1 MFYKLFYN
9 YAMKKHFLLFLLAG
23 LISESLVADLP
34 FRNQRRDMFRMLPI
48 TSNSI
53 VFMGNSITQGNEW
66 SELFAND
73 FRVVNRGISGNS
85 SAEIMNNLDYVV
97 AGKPAKVFLMIGIN
111 DGADPGIVIP
121 AIRKTIEIF
130 QRESPATQVYIQS
143 ILPYGGRENVKITNA
158 ILKTLCAEKG
168 VTYLDIY
175 SKLGGTDTN
184 LSLNPAYTND
194 NLHLLGTGYRKWT
207 EGFEAYTGIIPT
219 MGTGNNVSIT
229 SAHHAYV
236 NQRVSDFALLP
247 ATSDDI
253 LMLGDYHVNTGEW
266 RELLRNPK
274 VKNRGI
280 GVNLGVTCISLT
292 ELKEMIPQV
301 VRSNPA
307 KVFIS
312 CGAKDLDYNSRTVA
326 QAITS
331 YSEVIAAIRTVAPSA
346 RIYIQSLVPSHNAT
360 VNTGRYIPFNSG
372 IAQLANPENG
382 IYFVDVYAGLVNNGV
397 LDAQFA
403 WADRGLN
410 GKGYLQWAGLLAQH
424 VDATIPTL
432 SADAYDLCIAGSN
445 GYLQLY
451 GIKPAGT
458 AGSYPEPIVNTLKTT
473 LSQSSEVAFSVT
485 ATATERSQQ
494 LGKLNAALQAART
507 SPMTLPKLSTAGESF
522 WYKLSTPLRSGTFVK
537 SNGAGMGVISIAEN
551 NFRPQQWKFTLRSD
565 NSWNIVNR
573 ADNSYLNPASATNTQ
588 LTTSVSEPSAGW
600 TLKPAASFSKFII
613 TSNEVQLNQTT
624 FTDNMIYN
632 WGGGSNTDDSGC
644 QFLIS
649 EVTTEPD
656 NEPVTTVPT
665 PLFRMVNVN
674 CNGTAPIAIAG
685 AQAAPV
691 LAKDTLTI
699 AIDFTPSVTTGDAVL
714 VSASDRSVANKFF
727 GIATLT
733 NFSRTGVR
741 YVGDNGL
748 EGWYTQAYAQP
759 GARHK
764 LVITMS
770 PGASNYNYYMDG
782 AFLRNVSGMGAYGYY
797 TFGKIPNATL
807 YLGGVVSQNAPN
819 RYPFTGILHSVQIF
833 TGVLTAEQIKLIN
846 YDTTPS
852 ATSPTVVADQ
862 LKVFSNGKML
872 HVESDLLPEGE
883 IRIDIYTTTGQ
894 QVITGTISGSPASF
908 PIGNL
913 TPGLYIVTVNSKL
926 HSFNENILVKL

>member
-1 MFYKLFYN
+1 
-9 YAMKKHFLLFLLAG
+9 MKKYFLLFLLAA
-23 LISESLVADLP
+23 LISESLLADLP
-34 FRNQRRDMFRMLPI
+34 FRNQRRDMFRVVPI
-48 TSNSI
+48 TENSI

-73 FRVVNRGISGNS
+73 PRVVNRGISGNS

-111 DGADPGIVIP
+111 DGADPVIVVP
-121 AIRKTIEIF
+121 AIRKTIEVI

-207 EGFEAYTGIIPT
+207 EGFEAYTGIVPT
-219 MGTGNNVSIT
+219 IGSGNNVSIP
-229 SAHHAYV
+229 SANHAYV

-266 RELLRNPK
+266 RELLRNPT

-280 GVNLGVTCISLT
+280 GVGQGLSCISLP
-292 ELKEMIPQV
+292 ELKEMIPYV
-301 VRSNPA
+301 VRNHPA

-312 CGAKDLDYNSRTVA
+312 CGAKDLDYNGRTVA

-331 YSEVIAAIRTVAPSA
+331 YSEVIAAIRTVAPSTK
-346 RIYIQSLVPSHNAT
+346 IYIQSLLPSHNAT
-360 VNTGRYIPFNSG
+360 VNSDRYIPFNSG
-372 IAQLANPENG
+372 IAQLANPENR
-382 IYFVDVYAGLVNNGV
+382 IYFVDVYAGLESNGV
-397 LDAQFA
+397 LDAQYA

-410 GKGYLQWAGLLAQH
+410 GKGYLKWAELLAPY
-424 VDATIPTL
+424 VDASIPTL
-432 SADAYDLCIAGSN
+432 TAEAYDLCIASSTTQQ
-445 GYLQLY
+445 QLI

-458 AGSYPEPIVNTLKTT
+458 AGAYPEEVVTNLKNT
-473 LSQSSEVAFSVT
+473 LSQTYELAFSVT
-485 ATATERSQQ
+485 ATAAERSQQ
-494 LGKLNAALQAART
+494 LIKLNAALQAVRT
-507 SPMTLPKLSTAGESF
+507 SPMTLPKLSTIGESF

-537 SNGAGMGVISIAEN
+537 SNGAGSGVISTAEN
-551 NFRPQQWKFTLRSD
+551 NYRPQQWKFTLRAD
-565 NSWNIVNR
+565 NSWNIINR

-588 LTTSVSEPSAGW
+588 LKTSATEPVTGW
-600 TLKPAASFSKFII
+600 TLKPAGSFSKFII

-624 FTDNMIYN
+624 LTDNMIYN

-656 NEPVTTVPT
+656 TEPVVTAPT
-665 PLFRMVNVN
+665 PLFRMVNVT
-674 CNGTAPIAIAG
+674 CNGTAPVAIAG
-685 AQAAPV
+685 AHAAPV

-714 VSASDRSVANKFF
+714 VSASDPSVANKFF

-748 EGWYTQAYAQP
+748 EGWYTQAYTQP
-759 GARHK
+759 GARHQ

-782 AFLRNVSGMGAYGYY
+782 AFLRNVSGLGAYGYS

-819 RYPFTGILHSVQIF
+819 RYPFTGTLHSVQIF
-833 TGVLTAEQIKLIN
+833 PGVLTAEQVKWIN
-846 YDTTPS
+846 YDTSPS
-852 ATSPTVVADQ
+852 AVKPLLSPEN
-862 LKVFSNGKML
+862 LKVFSDGKML
-872 HVESDLLPEGE
+872 RIESDMFSEGE
-883 IRIDIYTTTGQ
+883 IRINIYNTTGQ
-894 QVITGTISGSPASF
+894 QVITGTTTGLPVAF

-913 TPGLYIVTVNSKL
+913 TSGLYIVTVSSTF
-926 HSFNENILVKL
+926 HSINENILVKL